1 MYTIDLIKIKF
12 QYINETRTFKIS
24 ERDVPFATEY
34 VLINPKTNGSQTFK
48 FSHSTG
54 PEFDPNT
61 EWIYKSSEG
70 LTLSVCNDKIMTEIA
85 AQNYLNAKLS
95 H

>member
-1 MYTIDLIKIKF
+1 MYTIDLSKVRF
-12 QYINETRTFKIS
+12 QYIHETKTFKVS

-34 VLINPKTNGSQTFK
+34 TLMNPKTNGSQIFQ

-54 PEFDPNT
+54 PELNSNT
-61 EWIYKSSEG
+61 EWVYKSSEG
-70 LTLSVCNDKIMTEIA
+70 FILTVCNDKTMTGIA
-85 AQNYLNAKLS
+85 ARNCLNAKLS